1 MKQFDR
7 AELEHDIDAELMCPW
22 AGRTERIANALA
34 LALAVV
40 DKCVVTRAVG
50 GSEWTECLVCWDM
63 DQGETVEH
71 EPDCPV
77 KACVE
82 KGLTRG

>member
-7 AELEHDIDAELMCPW
+7 AELERTISVFEHLGGGDSDAERL
-22 AGRTERIANALA
+22 AKALA

-40 DKCVVTRAVG
+40 DKCVVKT
-50 GSEWTECLVCWDM
+50 
-63 DQGETVEH
+63 DQGNRWCKICSDYTYSH
-71 EPDCPV
+71 KPDCPV

-82 KGLTRG
+82 AGLTK